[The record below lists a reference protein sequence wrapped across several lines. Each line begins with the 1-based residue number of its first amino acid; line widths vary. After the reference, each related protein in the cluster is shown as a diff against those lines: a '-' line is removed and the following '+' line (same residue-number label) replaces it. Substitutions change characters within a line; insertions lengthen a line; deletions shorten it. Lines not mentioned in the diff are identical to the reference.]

1 MVCGEYPA
9 QPINYW
15 LEFRFMDGAVCTYGD
30 QIGVGVTMLM
40 FFGITFLVLYQASDS
55 VMVPVGAL
63 IVLAPVTMALLPAI
77 GIQFVAVV
85 VIVAVAMLGVYAY
98 ISAG

>member
-1 MVCGEYPA
+1 MACGTYPD
-9 QPINYW
+9 QPIKYW
-15 LEFRFMDGAVCTYGD
+15 LDFRFMDGAVCTFGD

-77 GIQFVAVV
+77 GFQFVAVV
-85 VIVAVAMLGVYAY
+85 VIVTVAALGLYAY
-98 ISAG
+98 TSA